1 MSFEIVDHGARST
14 PDVARVRIRDF
25 DVSVV
30 NALRRVILSKVPNVG
45 FAFDSGYHGPDPPI
59 RIHVND
65 TPLNNEIMQHRMS
78 LVPVRLSL
86 EEIRDW
92 DPERYRF
99 VIDKT
104 NTRAD
109 ALLPV
114 TSADIQVIDATTD
127 EPLESMRK
135 RLFPPNPI
143 TKDYIMLTK
152 LHVNKTARFHAE
164 MRAVVG
170 DGKRNASF
178 GMVSTCAYANV
189 VDEALAEKEREKI
202 RAAAESD
209 AQAERAVRK
218 FDTLDVQRKFQT
230 NRYREPNHFLFN
242 IVSEC
247 AVPALAILG
256 TAIDVLA
263 TLLERLVDAGDDQG
277 DDMLDVREEAP
288 GLFVLH
294 TTGADHTE
302 GNVIQSILFNHVVR
316 ETHPSLPQ
324 ELRDHKLKYI
334 GYNVPHPLE
343 TRMLV
348 KFTGRDIDDVGVA
361 RRVIAAG
368 VRHVATVVRRDV
380 EAEWIKTYAM
390 YKK

>member
-1 MSFEIVDHGARST
+1 MSFEIVEYDARNA

-30 NALRRVILSKVPNVG
+30 NALRRVILSKLPNVG
-45 FAFDSGYHGPDPPI
+45 FAFDSAYHGPDPPI

-65 TPLNNEIMQHRMS
+65 TPLNNEIMQHRIS
-78 LVPVRLSL
+78 LVPVRASL
-86 EEIRDW
+86 QEIRDW

-104 NTRAD
+104 NTRAET
-109 ALLPV
+109 LLPV
-114 TSADIQVIDATTD
+114 TSADIQVLDATTG
-127 EPLESMRK
+127 EALESMRK

-143 TKDYIMLTK
+143 TKDHIMLTK

-164 MRAVVG
+164 MRALVG

-189 VDEALAEKEREKI
+189 VDEALAARERDKI
-202 RAAAESD
+202 RAAAEND
-209 AQAERAVRK
+209 AQADRAVRK
-218 FDTLDVQRKFQT
+218 FDTLDVQRKFET
-230 NRYREPNHFLFN
+230 NRYREPNHFLFHL
-242 IVSEC
+242 VSEC
-247 AVPALAILG
+247 AVSALDIFG

-263 TLLERLVDAGDDQG
+263 TQVERLVSQEEEEEHL
-277 DDMLDVREEAP
+277 LDVREEAP
-288 GLFVLH
+288 GLFALH
-294 TTGADHTE
+294 TSGADHTE
-302 GNVIQSILFNHVVR
+302 GNLVQAILFNHVVR
-316 ETHPSLPQ
+316 ETHPSIPQ
-324 ELRDHKLKYI
+324 ELRDHKLKYV

-343 TRMLV
+343 TRMVV
-348 KFTGRDIDDVGVA
+348 KFSGRDIDDVGVA
-361 RRVIAAG
+361 RRVIVAG